1 MLYTGLVRR
10 SASTA
15 LIVAALLATPRPAM
29 AVNVSPAVVIIDG
42 RSREGV
48 VTLRNGGEQPEEI
61 ELTFQHGSS
70 VADSYGNVRLV
81 LSDSAPKGE
90 PSAIGWVRAFPRRLV
105 LAPGETQ
112 TVRILVRPPQGLA
125 AGEYWARL
133 VVSAVP
139 QGAATEQQQGAAT
152 MRLRIGTRIVAAV
165 HYRVG
170 RLATGIGAAGA
181 QAARDGD
188 NVDLTV
194 NLARQGNAAFVGRL
208 RARLIGADGSPM
220 GAEYVEPLTLYA
232 ADLRRRF
239 RIPAAAAATGA
250 VAVEFTFD
258 TDRTDLP
265 AGAVVRAQPTRG
277 RVSINGGAAPA
288 AGKP

>member
-1 MLYTGLVRR
+1 MLHTGLVRR
-10 SASTA
+10 SASAA
-15 LIVAALLATPRPAM
+15 LILAALLATPRPAV

-48 VTLRNGGEQPEEI
+48 VTLRNGGEHPEEI
-61 ELTFQHGSS
+61 ELTFQHGTS
-70 VADSYGNVRLV
+70 VADGHGNVRLV
-81 LSDSAPKGE
+81 LSDSAPSGAQ
-90 PSAIGWVRAFPRRLV
+90 SALGWVRAFPRRLV

-112 TVRILVRPPQGLA
+112 TVRIMVRPPQDLA

-139 QGAATEQQQGAAT
+139 QGAGTEQQHGAAT

-170 RLATGIGAAGA
+170 RLATGLGATGA
-181 QAARDGD
+181 TAERDGE

-208 RARLIGADGSPM
+208 RARFIRADGSPV
-220 GAEYVEPLTLYA
+220 GDEYVEPLTLYA

-239 RIPAAAAATGA
+239 RIPAKAVGAGA

-277 RVSINGGAAPA
+277 RVSITGGAAAA

>member
-1 MLYTGLVRR
+1 MLQSALVRR
-10 SASTA
+10 SASAA
-15 LIVAALLATPRPAM
+15 LILAALLSTPRPAV

-48 VTLRNGGEQPEEI
+48 VTLRNGGEYPEEI

-70 VADSYGNVRLV
+70 VADSHGNVRLV
-81 LSDSAPKGE
+81 LSDSAPGGE
-90 PSAIGWVRAFPRRLV
+90 PSAVGWVRAFPRRLV

-112 TVRILVRPPQGLA
+112 TVRIIVRPPQGLA

-139 QGAATEQQQGAAT
+139 QGAASEQQHGAAT

-170 RLATGIGAAGA
+170 GLATGIGASGA
-181 QAARDGD
+181 AAERDGE
-188 NVDLTV
+188 NIDLTV

-208 RARLIGADGSPM
+208 RARFIGADGSPV
-220 GAEYVEPLTLYA
+220 GDEYVEPLTLYA

-239 RIPAAAAATGA
+239 RIPAKAVGAGA

-258 TDRTDLP
+258 TARSDLP

-277 RVSINGGAAPA
+277 RVSITGAAAAA